1 MLTTKFQVRLA
12 AFCLLLF
19 LAAILLG
26 WAAQSAWQRVRLL
39 NDELSREQLESYRT
53 ADQFL
58 LDLQHLQGLLLR
70 FELRGDSN
78 DWARFD
84 AGQNNLDVWLTQQRN
99 RLYTGGERSALQ
111 SIERAYDDYQIAA
124 SRLAQQIAAGTSV
137 RELAADV
144 ERTSAEF
151 ERLGRLDGDLVQ
163 AHQRAR
169 EELIDRSRRELTF
182 IRAVLYGAL
191 TALLGTG
198 LGLAGFIWSGLISPL
213 QRQLLESRELI
224 ARQDRLA
231 SLGILAAGVAH
242 EIRNPLTAIKAR
254 LFTQRKHLGAG
265 TPAWDEA
272 EVIGNEIDRLESIVK
287 GFLQFARPA
296 EPELSAVS
304 VLPLLQSLESLVGD
318 SFAAGNQI
326 HLEIELGENLAVR
339 ADANQLKQVL
349 INLVQNAADA
359 IGAQGRISL
368 RYRRDLQRLR
378 GQQLPVVVI
387 EIVDTGAGIPVDIRP
402 RLFDPFFTTKATGT
416 GLGLSIAARII
427 ENHGGAIHY
436 QTEPGRGT
444 TFGVV
449 LPEATWSDVS

>member
-1 MLTTKFQVRLA
+1 MLTTKFQARLA

-19 LAAILLG
+19 LAAVLLG
-26 WAAQSAWQRVRLL
+26 WAAQSAWERVQAL
-39 NDELSREQLESYRT
+39 NDQLSREQLESFRT

-78 DWARFD
+78 DWASFD
-84 AGQNNLDVWLTQQRN
+84 AGQANLDVWLTQQKT
-99 RLYTGGERSALQ
+99 RLYTGREQAALLA
-111 SIERAYDDYQIAA
+111 IDKAYDVYQSAANRLAKQIA
-124 SRLAQQIAAGTSV
+124 SGTSV
-137 RELAADV
+137 HNLAADV

-169 EELIDRSRRELTF
+169 EELIDRSRHELTY

-191 TALLGTG
+191 IALLGTG

-231 SLGILAAGVAH
+231 SLGVLAAGVAH

-254 LFTQRKHLGAG
+254 LFTQRKHLTAG
-265 TPAWDEA
+265 TPAHEDA
-272 EVIGNEIDRLESIVK
+272 SVIGVEIDRLETIVK

-296 EPELSAVS
+296 EPEFRS
-304 VLPLLQSLESLVGD
+304 VLVQPLLQALVELMRD
-318 SFAAGNQI
+318 TLQI
-326 HLEIELGENLAVR
+326 RHKIELRMEAGESVEVR
-339 ADANQLKQVL
+339 ADPNQLKQVL
-349 INLVQNAADA
+349 LNLIQNAADA
-359 IGAQGRISL
+359 IGTEGQISL
-368 RYRRDLQRLR
+368 RYRREMQRLR
-378 GQQLPVVVI
+378 GKQIPVVVI
-387 EIVDTGAGIPVDIRP
+387 EVGDTGSGIPADIRS

-416 GLGLSIAARII
+416 GLGLSIAARIV

-449 LPEATWSDVS
+449 LPETVPSA

>member
-1 MLTTKFQVRLA
+1 LDGFLLEKVLTTKFQVRLA

-99 RLYTGGERSALQ
+99 RLYTGAERSALQ

-124 SRLAQQIAAGTSV
+124 TRLAQQIAAGTSV
-137 RELAADV
+137 RE
-144 ERTSAEF
+144 
-151 ERLGRLDGDLVQ
+151 LVQ

-169 EELIDRSRRELTF
+169 EELIDRSRHELTF

-254 LFTQRKHLGAG
+254 LFTQRKHLGVG
-265 TPAWDEA
+265 TPALDDA

-296 EPELSAVS
+296 EPELSSVS

-318 SFAAGNQI
+318 SLEARHQI
-326 HLEIELGENLAVR
+326 HLEIERGENLAVR

-349 INLVQNAADA
+349 LNLVQNAADA
-359 IGAQGRISL
+359 IGAQGRIGL

-387 EIVDTGAGIPVDIRP
+387 EIIDTGTGIPVDIRP

-449 LPEATWSDVS
+449 LPEATKSDAS

>member
-1 MLTTKFQVRLA
+1 MLTTKFQARLA

-19 LAAILLG
+19 LAAVLLG
-26 WAAQSAWQRVRLL
+26 WAAQSAWERVQAL
-39 NDELSREQLESYRT
+39 NDQLSREQLESFRT

-78 DWARFD
+78 DWASFD
-84 AGQNNLDVWLTQQRN
+84 AGQANLDVWLTQQKT
-99 RLYTGGERSALQ
+99 RLYTGREQAALLA
-111 SIERAYDDYQIAA
+111 IDKAYDDYQSAA
-124 SRLAQQIAAGTSV
+124 TRLAKQIAAGTSV
-137 RELAADV
+137 HNLAADV

-169 EELIDRSRRELTF
+169 EELIDRSRHELTF

-191 TALLGTG
+191 IALLGTG

-231 SLGILAAGVAH
+231 SLGVLAAGVAH

-254 LFTQRKHLGAG
+254 LFTQRKHLAAG
-265 TPAWDEA
+265 SPAHEDA
-272 EVIGNEIDRLESIVK
+272 SVIGVEIDRLETIVK

-296 EPELSAVS
+296 EPEFRS
-304 VLPLLQSLESLVGD
+304 VLVQPLLQALFDLMKD
-318 SFAAGNQI
+318 TLQI
-326 HLEIELGENLAVR
+326 RHRIELRMEAGESVEVR
-339 ADANQLKQVL
+339 ADPNQLKQVL
-349 INLVQNAADA
+349 LNLVQNAADA
-359 IGAQGRISL
+359 IGSEGQISL
-368 RYRRDLQRLR
+368 RYRREMQRLR
-378 GQQLPVVVI
+378 GKQIPVVVI
-387 EIVDTGAGIPVDIRP
+387 EVGDTGSGIPADIRS

-416 GLGLSIAARII
+416 GLGLSIAARIV

-449 LPEATWSDVS
+449 LPEAIQLA